1 MLIGEELIVTLP
13 LMILIV
19 LLVQRTKLS
28 QSKAVVIAAV
38 ITAVLFGALH
48 LPTYQWILFQCLVV
62 IGVTRI
68 PFTIATLKS
77 NSMVSGVI
85 AHIIYDWI
93 IFGRL
98 ILAQIANTAR

>member
-1 MLIGEELIVTLP
+1 MIFML
-13 LMILIV
+13 
-19 LLVQRTKLS
+19 
-28 QSKAVVIAAV
+28 

-48 LPTYQWILFQCLVV
+48 LPTYQWNLFQCLVI

-85 AHIIYDWI
+85 AHYQQPLLQLHLHLII
-93 IFGRL
+93 
-98 ILAQIANTAR
+98 QSMSM